1 MFIIHF
7 IAKFNRLFMWG
18 ILSVMVPLLVAIVS
32 AIGKWCQSKE
42 KQLER
47 ELEKLKDLFTTT
59 LLKYELPEPAVS
71 LMDWQRPLQT
81 LYLPVEEFNRLF
93 HITFPLII
101 EHLKVAL
108 RLNVWVSHKSPHAA
122 DIRMYLNQLLFIC
135 RCLKDNK
142 IEIRHGLECLDDDN
156 EGGEMEDELRT
167 QIVQMV
173 NSLEKLEQKYFPQ

>member
-1 MFIIHF
+1 
-7 IAKFNRLFMWG
+7 MWG
-18 ILSVMVPLLVAIVS
+18 ILSVMVPLLVAIAS
-32 AIGKWCQSKE
+32 AIGKWCKSKE
-42 KQLER
+42 EQLER

-59 LLKYELPEPAVS
+59 FLKYELPEPAVS
-71 LMDWQRPLQT
+71 LIDWQRPLQT

-93 HITFPLII
+93 YTTFPLII

-108 RLNVWVSHKSPHAA
+108 HLNVRASHKSAYAA
-122 DIRMYLNQLLFIC
+122 DIRMYLNQFLSIC

-156 EGGEMEDELRT
+156 EEGEGEDELRT

-173 NSLEKLEQKYFPQ
+173 NSLEKLKQKYFPQ